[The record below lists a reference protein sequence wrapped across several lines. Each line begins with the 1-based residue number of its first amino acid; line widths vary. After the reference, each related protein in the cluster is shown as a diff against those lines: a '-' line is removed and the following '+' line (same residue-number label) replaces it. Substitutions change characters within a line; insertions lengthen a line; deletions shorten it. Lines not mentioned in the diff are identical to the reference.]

1 MSLQDLYNK
10 KRKFNTLF
18 PPTVE
23 LCQTNSELRQELDR
37 EVKINIENETK
48 IKCLEKQ
55 FGRYEN
61 QILYLNNLI
70 EKFESREKS
79 NREELTNLQLEL
91 KKSNTIYE
99 EREKYILFQESNILE
114 LQEVIY
120 KLKERIHIMAQSSPQ
135 RRNQRRHSNQ
145 PPIQPPNPNEYNG
158 IYDEIKESYNTITEF
173 VQGWPEDQ
181 SIDIVNNLNII
192 VEKVQRLCEI
202 SQWSEQK
209 ISRLDN
215 QVTQL
220 QAQQQNQI
228 ALLQTDLA
236 RVNNN
241 FNILNQAHNFQ
252 THRLQIT
259 DGKYNKWKRKAKT
272 GPSFIWIINFP
283 SPN

>member
-55 FGRYEN
+55 LGRYEN

-70 EKFESREKS
+70 EKFESQEKS

-99 EREKYILFQESNILE
+99 ERGKYILFQESNILE

-145 PPIQPPNPNEYNG
+145 PPIQLPNHDEYNDV
-158 IYDEIKESYNTITEF
+158 YDDITESYNTIAEF
-173 VQGWPEDQ
+173 IQCWPEDQ
-181 SIDIVNNLNII
+181 SL
-192 VEKVQRLCEI
+192 
-202 SQWSEQK
+202 
-209 ISRLDN
+209 
-215 QVTQL
+215 
-220 QAQQQNQI
+220 
-228 ALLQTDLA
+228 
-236 RVNNN
+236 
-241 FNILNQAHNFQ
+241 
-252 THRLQIT
+252 
-259 DGKYNKWKRKAKT
+259 
-272 GPSFIWIINFP
+272 
-283 SPN
+283 